1 MDNKIIRYK
10 NIYEKIQLIPI
21 IPKKTYTL
29 NKENVEKYINATE
42 IKYRF
47 FLRKLFDNTKH
58 ISYKTFKFVL
68 YANFRELI
76 YYCKVKKI
84 KKITLYLDEVDFNN
98 IIYKSNFWVAQHF
111 YHYLKK
117 YNINIKLNI
126 LYNLKDLEYLDD
138 NEFILILDDCSYT
151 GTQLGYIIEDLNKQ
165 KKFNIYIIIAFI
177 TKIANDKLL
186 NSIKFN
192 NNNNTII
199 LSKNNVIL
207 NNMFSY
213 LTPDEKKLAKLL
225 YIEDKYPIY
234 FDHKLADILS
244 TYTDIYLGKIINSH
258 NVIPVI
264 NNCEHITT
272 KNLSYYNPPCPIPPY
287 KININDKDEFGND
300 KYTDIVKYKSLSS
313 VSSLSS
319 IKSVKSA
326 NIIKNNIKKKKKEKF
341 LLVHYNDY
349 ISNIKNNKNNIP
361 SNKKLIEIYNII
373 TTTEPKL
380 PKISYDLNN
389 DKINKYYKLI
399 NPRIVPIIKTIIKNT
414 IHISHVGYFKLIDN
428 KIIELIKD
436 INIYVNIH
444 DTPVKLFIFDI
455 NSTNRWI
462 SHYIYNNI
470 NKFEV
475 TNRQDSI
482 SIDVKAIKITIINDI
497 KDINNNDFVIYAD
510 DYIHTSYYIKNLL
523 NKNKY
528 NLPLYKL
535 YILTTHINYNIYD
548 SITKY
553 ISYNLTNPL
562 LIIDKDITI
571 VYPLKKY
578 LEKKELDIFYNYTKY
593 DLENKYAIYA
603 DHNMYY
609 DKYIPTM
616 IYYGH
621 IINKNYLKTPEK
633 KSYPLI
639 NNCESTEL
647 NYNYPNCPIPLYKI
661 NEDKKFKKSIQID
674 ISDFSGNSKDYLTTI
689 LYNHQKTLN
698 FKLSPPKNLDNI
710 IVKVE
715 KPEKEEKKKKKELE
729 KAEKEEKKKKKELEK
744 AEKEEKK
751 KKKELEKAE
760 KEEKKKKKELEKAE
774 KEEKKKKKE
783 LEKLEK
789 EEKKKKKELK
799 IKRKQ

>member
-1 MDNKIIRYK
+1 MENIIT
-10 NIYEKIQLIPI
+10 IYEKIQLIPV

-29 NKENVEKYINATE
+29 NKENVEKYINATD

-84 KKITLYLDEVDFNN
+84 KKITLYLDQVDFQN

-111 YHYLKK
+111 YQYLKK

-126 LYNLKDLEYLDD
+126 LYNLKDVEYLDD

-151 GTQLGYIIEDLNKQ
+151 GTQLGYIIYDLNKQ
-165 KKFNIYIIIAFI
+165 KNFNIYIIIAFI
-177 TKIANDKLL
+177 TKEANDKLL
-186 NSIKFN
+186 NSIKY

-199 LSKNNVIL
+199 LSKNNVII

-213 LTPDEKKLAKLL
+213 LTPDEKKILEKLN
-225 YIEDKYPIY
+225 IADKYPIY
-234 FDHKLADILS
+234 FDHKLADSLS
-244 TYTDIYLGKIINSH
+244 TYTSIYLGKIINLPI
-258 NVIPVI
+258 VIPVI
-264 NNCEHITT
+264 NNCEHITLN
-272 KNLSYYNPPCPIPPY
+272 KLSYDNPPCPIPSY

-319 IKSVKSA
+319 IKSIKSD

-349 ISNIKNNKNNIP
+349 ISNIEY
-361 SNKKLIEIYNII
+361 NKKKKLLDIYNII
-373 TTTEPKL
+373 TKTEPKL

-389 DKINKYYKLI
+389 DKIKKYYKLI
-399 NPRIVPIIKTIIKNT
+399 NPKIVPIIKTIIKNT
-414 IHISHVGYFKLIDN
+414 IYISHVDYFKLIDN
-428 KIIELIKD
+428 KIIELIKH
-436 INIYVNIH
+436 ININVNIL
-444 DTPVKLFIFDI
+444 DTPIKLFIFDI

-462 SHYIYNNI
+462 SHYIYKNI

-475 TNRQDSI
+475 KD
-482 SIDVKAIKITIINDI
+482 IKITIINDI

-510 DYIHTSYYIKNLL
+510 DYIHTGYYIKNLF

-528 NLPLYKL
+528 NLPMYKL
-535 YILTTHINYNIYD
+535 YLLTTHINYNIYS

-553 ISYNLTNPL
+553 KLSNPL
-562 LIIDKDITI
+562 LIINKDITI

-578 LEKKELDIFYNYTKY
+578 LEKKELDLFYDYTRY

-621 IINKNYLKTPEK
+621 IINKNYLKNLDK

-639 NNCESTEL
+639 NNCDSTEL
-647 NYNYPNCPIPLYKI
+647 NYNYPNCPIPLYKT
-661 NEDKKFKKSIQID
+661 NEDKIFKKTVQID
-674 ISDFSGNSKDYLTTI
+674 ISDYSGNSKDYLTKI
-689 LYNHQKTLN
+689 LNTPTKRLN
-698 FKLSPPKNLDNI
+698 IKLSPPKNDDNI
-710 IVKVE
+710 IVKA
-715 KPEKEEKKKKKELE
+715 E

-760 KEEKKKKKELEKAE
+760 KEEKKRKKELEKAE
-774 KEEKKKKKE
+774 KEEKKRKKE
-783 LEKLEK
+783 LEKAEK
-789 EEKKKKKELK
+789 EEKKRKKELK
-799 IKRKQ
+799 IKKK